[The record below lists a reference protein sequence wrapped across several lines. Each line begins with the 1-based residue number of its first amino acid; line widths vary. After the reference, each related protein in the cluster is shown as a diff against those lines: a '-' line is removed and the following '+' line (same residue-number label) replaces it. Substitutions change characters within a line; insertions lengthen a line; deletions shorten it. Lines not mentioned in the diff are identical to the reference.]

1 MMKKQIMA
9 ALLAASSLCLTN
21 SPVLAYPSIF
31 PDSGYSWVGDTMP
44 FFDGKEFRIFY
55 LEDLRDGDTGFHPWS
70 LLTTKDF
77 TDYQHDSKVIPYDTS
92 NEFAKDSAL
101 GTGSVVKG
109 KDGLYHAFYTGFNW
123 RSMPK
128 ETIMHAIS
136 RDLVSWQKVPE
147 DSFHGS
153 KPYIYDDTFRDPNVF
168 YNEDYGE
175 YWMLITTRSKKARG
189 VIALYTSKDLK
200 HWEDQGIFFEND
212 MGSDANMECPT
223 LLKYGDYWYLTFSDQ
238 WPSRVVH
245 YRMAKD
251 SKGPFVKPER
261 DYFDASGFYAG
272 KMVEDKDNLY
282 LVGWTPT
289 KAGGKDKNP
298 TDWAGNLVAHQL
310 KQREDGTLYPVPV
323 EKMTERMQKPVE
335 MAPITERGT
344 VNGAG
349 ESYHFDGTGYADVV
363 MPKMEGIRKITGHF
377 KVAKQQ
383 GQFGL
388 MFNVGPNQ
396 TGSLNLVF
404 DPAKQQVAFYNTDT
418 SRVHAAKPELAV
430 PVSLQPDESY
440 DFTLLIDGT
449 VAVLYINDQMA
460 LSTRMYDLPEH
471 QWGIFSAGS
480 EVTLTGLQTST
491 L

>member
-1 MMKKQIMA
+1 
-9 ALLAASSLCLTN
+9 
-21 SPVLAYPSIF
+21 
-31 PDSGYSWVGDTMP
+31 
-44 FFDGKEFRIFY
+44 
-55 LEDLRDGDTGFHPWS
+55 
-70 LLTTKDF
+70 
-77 TDYQHDSKVIPYDTS
+77 
-92 NEFAKDSAL
+92 
-101 GTGSVVKG
+101 
-109 KDGLYHAFYTGFNW
+109 
-123 RSMPK
+123 
-128 ETIMHAIS
+128 
-136 RDLVSWQKVPE
+136 
-147 DSFHGS
+147 
-153 KPYIYDDTFRDPNVF
+153 
-168 YNEDYGE
+168 
-175 YWMLITTRSKKARG
+175 
-189 VIALYTSKDLK
+189 
-200 HWEDQGIFFEND
+200 
-212 MGSDANMECPT
+212 
-223 LLKYGDYWYLTFSDQ
+223 
-238 WPSRVVH
+238 
-245 YRMAKD
+245 
-251 SKGPFVKPER
+251 
-261 DYFDASGFYAG
+261 
-272 KMVEDKDNLY
+272 
-282 LVGWTPT
+282 
-289 KAGGKDKNP
+289 
-298 TDWAGNLVAHQL
+298 
-310 KQREDGTLYPVPV
+310 
-323 EKMTERMQKPVE
+323 MTERMQKPVE

-418 SRVHAAKPELAV
+418 SRVNAAKPELAV